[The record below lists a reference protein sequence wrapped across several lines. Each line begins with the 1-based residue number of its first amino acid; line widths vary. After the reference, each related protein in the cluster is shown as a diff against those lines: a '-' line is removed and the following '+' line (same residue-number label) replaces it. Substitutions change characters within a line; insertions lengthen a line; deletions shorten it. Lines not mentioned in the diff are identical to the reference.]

1 MINDSIISYQ
11 ILLRITQ
18 IHSKRTVV
26 VLNNVNISVHR
37 GGKHNSLKVIVI
49 YRKEPTK
56 KYIKGKTYREA
67 AQQELIEL
75 KNCFE

>member
-1 MINDSIISYQ
+1 MIT
-11 ILLRITQ
+11 LLGLPNFATYTFNVTRIN
-18 IHSKRTVV
+18 SKSSVV
-26 VLNNVNISVHR
+26 VLNISVHM

-56 KYIKGKTYREA
+56 KYIKGKTCREA